1 MTDFELTSNSQSN
14 LAIPTNFKSTLPPRK
29 RAKTKE
35 EKEQRRIERI
45 LRNRRAAHQSREKK
59 RLHLQYLER
68 KCSLLENLLNS
79 VNLEKL
85 ADHKDVLTCSHDAF
99 VASLDEYRDF
109 QSTRGASLDTR
120 ASSHSSSDTFTPS
133 PLNCTMEPA
142 TLSPKSMRDSASDQE
157 TSWELQMFKTENVPE
172 STTLPAVDNNNLF
185 DAVASPLADPLCDDI
200 AGNSLP
206 FDNSIDLDNW
216 RNPAV
221 ITMTRKL
228 QWTRTL
234 APAFAFCFF
243 SFFFFFFSRGSLMGE
258 EPVKVPSKAECRV
271 IGSFLFFFYASFSW
285 TNRAILFLLLR
296 NGRLACTVRSAVR
309 FEFIWIERFL
319 HHFMKTIARGYN
331 FIFSLL
337 SLLVGFFF
345 SYISFS
351 LSGFYCSVSG

>member
-1 MTDFELTSNSQSN
+1 MEMTDFELTSNSQSN

-85 ADHKDVLTCSHDAF
+85 ADHEDALTCSHDAF
-99 VASLDEYRDF
+99 VASLAEYRDF

-216 RNPAV
+216 RNPEAQSGLNSFELNDFF
-221 ITMTRKL
+221 IT
-228 QWTRTL
+228 
-234 APAFAFCFF
+234 
-243 SFFFFFFSRGSLMGE
+243 S
-258 EPVKVPSKAECRV
+258 
-271 IGSFLFFFYASFSW
+271 
-285 TNRAILFLLLR
+285 
-296 NGRLACTVRSAVR
+296 
-309 FEFIWIERFL
+309 
-319 HHFMKTIARGYN
+319 
-331 FIFSLL
+331 
-337 SLLVGFFF
+337 
-345 SYISFS
+345 
-351 LSGFYCSVSG
+351 

>member
-1 MTDFELTSNSQSN
+1 MEMTDFELTSNSQSN

-68 KCSLLENLLNS
+68 KCSLLENLLNC

-85 ADHKDVLTCSHDAF
+85 ADHEDVLTCSHDAF

-216 RNPAV
+216 RNPASGLNSFELNDFF
-221 ITMTRKL
+221 IT
-228 QWTRTL
+228 
-234 APAFAFCFF
+234 
-243 SFFFFFFSRGSLMGE
+243 S
-258 EPVKVPSKAECRV
+258 
-271 IGSFLFFFYASFSW
+271 
-285 TNRAILFLLLR
+285 
-296 NGRLACTVRSAVR
+296 
-309 FEFIWIERFL
+309 
-319 HHFMKTIARGYN
+319 
-331 FIFSLL
+331 
-337 SLLVGFFF
+337 
-345 SYISFS
+345 
-351 LSGFYCSVSG
+351 

>member
-59 RLHLQYLER
+59 RLHLH
-68 KCSLLENLLNS
+68 

-85 ADHKDVLTCSHDAF
+85 ADHEDVLTCSHDAF

-109 QSTRGASLDTR
+109 QSTRGASLDAR

-228 QWTRTL
+228 Q
-234 APAFAFCFF
+234 
-243 SFFFFFFSRGSLMGE
+243 
-258 EPVKVPSKAECRV
+258 
-271 IGSFLFFFYASFSW
+271 
-285 TNRAILFLLLR
+285 
-296 NGRLACTVRSAVR
+296 
-309 FEFIWIERFL
+309 
-319 HHFMKTIARGYN
+319 
-331 FIFSLL
+331 
-337 SLLVGFFF
+337 
-345 SYISFS
+345 
-351 LSGFYCSVSG
+351 